1 MGVEVTDVM
10 GTRVLDSSALLSG
23 GVYNTNAD
31 IVLTTDGIFVVD
43 TMGPPDATISI
54 EAVEGQGGYIN

>member
-1 MGVEVTDVM
+1 MGVGGHRRCGE
-10 GTRVLDSSALLSG
+10 RECCDSSALLSG

-54 EAVEGQGGYIN
+54 EAVEGQDT